1 MSQAHIAL
9 ALSNWACALQP
20 HWLLGKG
27 DSLWQIT
34 NRIAARATAIASSST
49 KDYELSYWTN
59 ELGVSRDELKSAVQK
74 VGPMAKDVREHLG
87 KSRSATAGGF
97 DAGDG

>member
-1 MSQAHIAL
+1 MADNKQDRGPS
-9 ALSNWACALQP
+9 
-20 HWLLGKG
+20 
-27 DSLWQIT
+27 DR
-34 NRIAARATAIASSST
+34 NRIDVNE
-49 KDYELSYWTN
+49 DYELSYWTK

-74 VGPMAKDVREHLG
+74 VGPVAKDVREHLG